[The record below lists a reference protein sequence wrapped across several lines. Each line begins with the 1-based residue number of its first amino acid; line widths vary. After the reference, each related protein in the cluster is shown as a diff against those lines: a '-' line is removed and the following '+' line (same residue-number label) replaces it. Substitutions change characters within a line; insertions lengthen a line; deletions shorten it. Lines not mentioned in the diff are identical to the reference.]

1 MKILI
6 NILFFFL
13 YAITAYAV
21 VDSEGG
27 YASPDCK
34 LAESDSS
41 KTWDLSQF
49 KGQVIYIDFW
59 ASWCP
64 PCLKSF
70 PFMNELHTHYK
81 SKDFKV
87 IAVNLD
93 EEQQQAEGFLAK
105 QPVEFTVAYDNAN
118 RDCATAFNLKA
129 MPSSYLI
136 DKKGKVR
143 HVHVGFKSSETQELR
158 NLVELLLAE

>member
-1 MKILI
+1 M
-6 NILFFFL
+6 
-13 YAITAYAV
+13 TAYAE

-70 PFMNELHTHYK
+70 PFMNELQTQYK
-81 SKDFKV
+81 SEGFKV

-93 EEQQQAEGFLAK
+93 EQQHQAESFLAK
-105 QPVEFTVAYDNAN
+105 QPVEFTVAYDNGN

-143 HVHVGFKSSETQELR
+143 HVHLGFKSSETEQLR
-158 NLVELLLAE
+158 NLISLLLAE